1 MSDGSSRKVLVVDDA
16 FLIRRMFRTT
26 LSQLG
31 FEVEESSNGQDAF
44 DLISEN
50 GIDYYSLL
58 IVDLM
63 MPIMNGLE
71 LVEKLCGEYKGKMPP
86 TLICSCRS
94 EVPEIKKLVSLGIE
108 GYIVKPIDYEV
119 LKNKIGELFPDIL
132 E

>member
-1 MSDGSSRKVLVVDDA
+1 MQGVFMSDGSSRKVLVVDDA

-58 IVDLM
+58 IVD
-63 MPIMNGLE
+63 
-71 LVEKLCGEYKGKMPP
+71 
-86 TLICSCRS
+86 
-94 EVPEIKKLVSLGIE
+94 
-108 GYIVKPIDYEV
+108 
-119 LKNKIGELFPDIL
+119 
-132 E
+132 